1 MFYRF
6 STRCSFSVPI
16 FEGYASPHMIQHLEI
31 AGRHLDSFLNRIL
44 FEKEYKFTTPLELIS
59 EIKEN
64 LYIVRP
70 ETKFE
75 PKEIDFKV
83 HPLPDDSIVR
93 LTTEKLI
100 LF

>member
-1 MFYRF
+1 
-6 STRCSFSVPI
+6 
-16 FEGYASPHMIQHLEI
+16 MIQHLEI
-31 AGRHLDSFLNRIL
+31 AGRHLNSFLNRIL
-44 FEKEYKFTTPLELIS
+44 FEKGYKFTTPLELIS

-64 LYIVRP
+64 LCIVRP

-93 LTTEKLI
+93 LKIDTILEIIFAPKLI
-100 LF
+100 NLEKDSYMKLFLKVF